1 MLMSQLG
8 HIIELLLK
16 TEYFKNKE
24 KKYHKKT

>member
-24 KKYHKKT
+24 KKYKKT